1 MAFQDFVLGGFFVW
15 GQGLTFADCL
25 TMTKCYYSSKT
36 TTRDLHFYKK
46 HLKYQNM
53 ENLDVDLKIQELKAA
68 ATNQTE
74 FVQGLLIYLLI
85 QSKTLDDIIENFG
98 TEDLK

>member
-1 MAFQDFVLGGFFVW
+1 
-15 GQGLTFADCL
+15 
-25 TMTKCYYSSKT
+25 
-36 TTRDLHFYKK
+36 
-46 HLKYQNM
+46 M

-98 TEDLK
+98 TDDLKEVAGPFRHAIPHCLMSLSVEIQNIHVNDNKIV